1 MAKQHLYSRVP
12 AKLSMYNRFD
22 SFDTFAH
29 SDGLTRDFIEREL
42 SCAYA
47 NKLSKS
53 DMEAVRTGQMPP
65 VYSQYALRSGQIVQT
80 CTYYLP
86 LDYTG
91 ERSAYLSHTLIP
103 TEEEQRQLLYNQQ
116 NAVFNP
122 HMFIQDVS
130 GFDFTSPSVTADSN
144 YPEVEYILRPVADTK
159 ELIKHYDPDTF
170 KRFLSA
176 IFGVLCAKGKAVY
189 IKLDCPDA
197 NASETA
203 LKLITGVMTVIPFH
217 LRKDLSFVTYVT
229 DPAQYSHAKVK
240 CLSGSCP
247 EVPPTKGSFL
257 DLHTGLT
264 TGMLP
269 THVME
274 SFPVPFFYSLLEN
287 ATLRDDFLAFMDRAV
302 KTIPALEKLS
312 IKTLSDLVFLFCGA
326 NSSFAQQEIL
336 PTDAKVYDFLCVYA
350 KYRSVLDPESR
361 KHVYACL
368 DRYPKR
374 HEAIPKNIF
383 AKLSRLYPDEP
394 HSVKQIAIRVVL
406 ELLHTDIMRDK
417 LLAFIKNN
425 YNGEDA
431 DTRAVIHADLCRVYY
446 GGFLQPQILS
456 FFSDYFAE
464 EAEATQDAVLE
475 KILLTVRTQAVQSK
489 ILQFLRANYRVFT
502 AGQRKA
508 IYNVFFEML
517 PECDQLSALLIDFIN
532 EHVTQES
539 PEQQKQ
545 YRQTIQTLIL
555 SDQKKAEPK
564 LMPLLCK
571 DLGFCNDAVVETVF
585 ASHSAEEIFD
595 DYISMLAQETVLRK
609 AETLLHISG
618 ASTSSDP
625 NLMKLLIQS
634 LQKLFAEDTPP
645 ANLREWLE
653 ADSLAVQAP
662 KADFFASFFRE
673 TVIQPG
679 ITKTLPDILDAKEFP
694 DGMKM
699 IQDYAEGNTYL
710 LETRQYKTLQVFWY
724 LEQAVDN
731 KDAKTVFKCLSLLGQ
746 EPVKQ
751 QIAARLQIGFSKK
764 EIMDMEQ
771 YILYQMSISVL
782 KEDKLLDDNL
792 YGQSKDICLRQNMQS
807 RGGKPANGKAI
818 RESAAFT
825 AERIFGILTVAC
837 QTNAAFLQMLDDD
850 KALLDDFLSACC
862 AGYGKGGGKWIIDC
876 FADSPS
882 KLQLAIKDSLD
893 RVNPKSSS
901 IFAKIFGNKR

>member
-29 SDGLTRDFIEREL
+29 SEGLTREFIEREL

-47 NKLSKS
+47 NKLSKN
-53 DMEAVRTGQMPP
+53 DTETVRKGQMPS
-65 VYSQYALRSGQIVQT
+65 VYSQYALRSGQIAQT
-80 CTYYLP
+80 CTHYLP

-103 TEEEQRQLLYNQQ
+103 TEEEQRQLLYSQK
-116 NAVFNP
+116 NAVLNP
-122 HMFIQDVS
+122 QMFLQDVS
-130 GFDFTSPSVTADSN
+130 GFDLTSPSAAADSN
-144 YPEVEYILRPVADTK
+144 YPEVEYIFCPVEDTK

-189 IKLDCPDA
+189 IKLDCPDVE
-197 NASETA
+197 ASEKA
-203 LKLITGVMTVIPFH
+203 LKLLTAVMTVIPFH

-287 ATLRDDFLAFMDRAV
+287 TALRDDFLAFMDTAV
-302 KTIPALEKLS
+302 KTVPALEKLS
-312 IKTLSDLVFLFCGA
+312 IKVLSDLVFLFCGA

-336 PTDAKVYDFLCVYA
+336 PTDAKVYDFLCVYE

-394 HSVKQIAIRVVL
+394 HCVKRIAIRVVL
-406 ELLHTDIMRDK
+406 DLLHTDIMRDK
-417 LLAFIKNN
+417 LFAFIKNN
-425 YNGEDA
+425 YSGEDG
-431 DTRAVIHADLCRVYY
+431 DIRAVIHADLCRVYY

-456 FFSDYFAE
+456 FFSDHFAE

-475 KILLTVRTQAVQSK
+475 KILLTVRTQAVQAK
-489 ILQFLRANYRVFT
+489 ILQFLRVNYSFFT
-502 AGQRKA
+502 AGQKQA
-508 IYNVFFEML
+508 IYTVVFEML
-517 PECDQLSALLIDFIN
+517 PECDHLSALLIDFIN
-532 EHVTQES
+532 EHVTQET
-539 PEQQKQ
+539 PAQQEQ
-545 YRQTIQTLIL
+545 YRQTIQAQIL

-571 DLGFCNDAVVETVF
+571 NHGFCNDAVVKTVF
-585 ASHSAEEIFD
+585 SSHNAEEFFD
-595 DYISMLAQETVLRK
+595 DYIAMLAQETVMRK

-618 ASTSSDP
+618 AAASSDP

-645 ANLREWLE
+645 ANLREWME
-653 ADSLAVQAP
+653 ADRLAAQAH
-662 KADFFASFFRE
+662 KADIFASFFRE
-673 TVIQPG
+673 TVIHPA
-679 ITKTLPDILDAKEFP
+679 IAMTLPDVLDAKLFP

-699 IQDYAEGNTYL
+699 IQDYAEENTYL
-710 LETRQYKTLQVFWY
+710 PETKQYKTLQVFWY
-724 LEQAVDN
+724 LEQAIDH
-731 KDAKTVFKCLSLLGQ
+731 KDAKIVFKCLSLLIK
-746 EPVKQ
+746 EPVKR
-751 QIAARLQIGFSKK
+751 QIAARLQVDFSKK

-771 YILYQMSISVL
+771 HILNQMSISVL
-782 KEDKLLDDNL
+782 KEGKLLDDNL

-807 RGGKPANGKAI
+807 RGGKPANGKTI
-818 RESAAFT
+818 RESAVCA
-825 AERIFGILTVAC
+825 AERIFGVLTVAC
-837 QTNAAFLQMLDDD
+837 QTDAVFLQMLDDD
-850 KALLDDFLSACC
+850 KTLLDDFLSACC
-862 AGYGKGGGKWIIDC
+862 AGYGNGGSKWIIAC

-882 KLQLAIKDSLD
+882 ELQLTMKDSLD
-893 RVNPKSSS
+893 RVSPKNSS
-901 IFAKIFGNKR
+901 IIAKIFGKKA